1 MNFTYTLIRPPDGH
15 YGSLQPDGSWS
26 GMIRQLA
33 DEEADIAPVPF
44 TITESRSTA
53 VTFASPINMIYRSL
67 FIKNPAES
75 FNYTAY
81 IEPIHWSGWVAILVM
96 IFVVPPLLFTGVR

>member
-1 MNFTYTLIRPPDGH
+1 MNFTYTLVRTPDGH

-33 DEEADIAPVPF
+33 DGEADIAPVPF
-44 TITESRSTA
+44 TITESRSTV
-53 VTFASPINMIYRSL
+53 VTFASPINMIYHSL
-67 FIKNPAES
+67 FIKNPAET

-81 IEPIHWSGWVAILVM
+81 IEPIHWTGWVAILVM

>member
-1 MNFTYTLIRPPDGH
+1 MNFTYTLVRPPDGH

-33 DEEADIAPVPF
+33 DGEADIAPVPF
-44 TITESRSTA
+44 TITESRSTV
-53 VTFASPINMIYRSL
+53 VTFASPINMIYFSL
-67 FIKNPAES
+67 FIKNPAET

-81 IEPIHWSGWVAILVM
+81 IEPIHWTGCVAILVM